1 MKIRAHLLLMSLAI
15 IVPAIASTALTLYLV
30 LKAERQLAEQR
41 VQDAVQ
47 AIALAI
53 DQELGA
59 AEAALKVWARSI
71 HIENRNW
78 EALHEMGLAAR
89 IRESNAVLLFDQDG
103 QQMVNTLI
111 PFGSRPL
118 DRRANPERI
127 TEIIETQKS
136 GVSDL
141 FVGTTSGKHTVTVD
155 VPVPADDGR
164 RFVATQA
171 FYSDHFQKIVADFNL
186 PPDWIVGI
194 FDRKGMTIARN
205 HRQEEFVGTY
215 AKITHE
221 AAQQSASGA
230 FVHRSREGIPIYD
243 AFTHSERAGWTI
255 AIGVPLESIEAPT
268 RGAVASMAMGLFIV
282 FVAAGMAAVFFGR
295 RIARAVLCAR
305 EAAVELGEGRIPEP
319 RVCGITELDELDKAL
334 RNAGAL
340 LIQQINARAEAEAAR
355 TELLISEQA
364 ARKEAEDQNAAKD
377 QFLAMLG
384 HELRNPLSAISGAS
398 MVLELAKPDSEQ
410 SAQARQVV
418 SRQSKHLGRIVDDL
432 LDLSRVMSGKI
443 MLDRQ
448 PIDLADATM
457 RCLKTLEAA
466 GTLGRHRISVN
477 VEPVIISADQ
487 TRLDQIISNLLVNAA
502 KYTPEGGSIEIVV
515 KPLGHELPC
524 MAELSIRDT
533 GIGIHPELM
542 PNIFE
547 VFVQGK
553 ASIERSMGGLGL
565 GLALVRRLVNLHGGT
580 VSAESGGEGQGSRF
594 AVHLPC
600 ASAAAHIDARE
611 EQVQHTASR
620 RVLVIDDHEDSR
632 SMLGLILRTAGHEVV
647 EAADG
652 LAGYEEAMK
661 TRPDLAIVDIG
672 LPGIDGYEVARRLRA
687 NAATKGIALIALTG
701 YGQNEDRQRAQA
713 AGFDIHLT
721 KPISADE
728 LEAALRQLG

>member
-1 MKIRAHLLLMSLAI
+1 MSLAI
-15 IVPAIASTALTLYLV
+15 IIPAVASTALTLHLV

-59 AEAALKVWARSI
+59 AEAALKVWARSA
-71 HIENRNW
+71 HINNQDW
-78 EALHEMGLAAR
+78 GALHEMALAAR
-89 IRESNAVLLFDQDG
+89 VRESNAVLLYDQDG
-103 QQMVNTLI
+103 QQIVNTLI
-111 PFGSRPL
+111 PFGTRPL

-127 TEIIETQKS
+127 KEVIETQRS
-136 GVSDL
+136 SVSDL
-141 FVGTTSGKHTVTVD
+141 YIGATSGRHTVTVD
-155 VPVPADDGR
+155 VPVPAEGGK

-171 FYSDHFQKIVADFNL
+171 FYSDHFQKTIADFHL
-186 PPDWIVGI
+186 PADWIVGI
-194 FDRKGMTIARN
+194 FDRKGMTITRN

-221 AAQQSASGA
+221 AAQKSGTGA
-230 FVHRSREGIPIYD
+230 FVHNSREGIPIYD
-243 AFTHSERAGWTI
+243 AFTHSARAGWTI

-268 RGAVASMAMGLFIV
+268 RGAVAAMAMGLFII
-282 FVAAGMAAVFFGR
+282 FTAAGLAAVFVGR
-295 RIARAVLCAR
+295 RITRAVLCAR
-305 EAAVELGEGRIPEP
+305 EAAVELGQGRIPEP
-319 RVCGITELDELDKAL
+319 RVCGITELDELDRSL
-334 RNAGAL
+334 RNAGVL
-340 LIQQINARAEAEAAR
+340 LIEQINAREEAEAER
-355 TELLISEQA
+355 TALLVSEQA

-410 SAQARQVV
+410 SQQARLVV
-418 SRQSKHLGRIVDDL
+418 SRQSKHLARIVDDL

-448 PIDLADATM
+448 PIDLADATV

-466 GTLGRHRISVN
+466 GMLGRHRIAVN
-477 VEPVIISADQ
+477 VEPAIISADQ
-487 TRLDQIISNLLVNAA
+487 TRLDQVISNLLVNAA
-502 KYTPEGGSIEIVV
+502 KYTPDGGGIEIVV
-515 KPLGHELPC
+515 KPLGRELPC

-533 GIGIHPELM
+533 GIGISAELM

-553 ASIERSMGGLGL
+553 ASLERSMGGLGL

-580 VSAESGGEGQGSRF
+580 VSAESAGEGQGSRF
-594 AVHLPC
+594 VVHLPC
-600 ASAAAHIDARE
+600 ASSATHINTA
-611 EQVQHTASR
+611 EQVVAPTASR
-620 RVLVIDDHEDSR
+620 RVLVIDDHEDNR
-632 SMLGLILRTAGHEVV
+632 SMLRLILSEAGHEVT

-687 NAATKGIALIALTG
+687 NEATKGIALIALTG
-701 YGQNEDRQRAQA
+701 YGQNEDRQRALA
-713 AGFDIHLT
+713 AGFDLHLT
-721 KPISADE
+721 KPITVKD
-728 LEAALRQLG
+728 LEDALHHLG